1 MRREARTPITTP
13 MQTDT
18 TRKRRKLQKPS
29 ISSKPSTVLICISM
43 IVRNARMENTSD
55 STVSPSRTATICDSP
70 IVSRRYGNTKF
81 ASQDDIAAANA
92 KRFHVEKVFRPSIDV
107 TLEYKK
113 EKRNINTNHVRAENK
128 LMGLT
133 FLMNTGK
140 LSENLRQTISK
151 FMPIVEH
158 LQRMKKKVDYRNVR
172 GIAILICLII
182 LVKQFISLETL

>member
-1 MRREARTPITTP
+1 
-13 MQTDT
+13 
-18 TRKRRKLQKPS
+18 
-29 ISSKPSTVLICISM
+29 
-43 IVRNARMENTSD
+43 
-55 STVSPSRTATICDSP
+55 
-70 IVSRRYGNTKF
+70 
-81 ASQDDIAAANA
+81 
-92 KRFHVEKVFRPSIDV
+92 
-107 TLEYKK
+107 
-113 EKRNINTNHVRAENK
+113 
-128 LMGLT
+128 MGLT